1 LRVLHAAT
9 HEHTGAGR
17 AAARA
22 HAAVAKAGIDSRLL
36 VQHGTA
42 AQPGVELLGSP
53 FQRRLANWR
62 LRAEQALLSLQTG
75 GEAGYRSLGFAS
87 PGMAAVRARSPDIV
101 HLHWIP
107 GLLGMADLPR
117 LDQPVVWTFHDQW
130 PICGAEHYTGLA
142 RPREGYQANN
152 RAPGA
157 GGLDLDRW
165 LWRRKRK
172 LWQHFA
178 PVIVTPSRWLA
189 GEVRESLMFGGRRIH
204 VVPNP
209 LDTAL
214 FRPQE
219 RAAARHQLGL
229 PAGRALLLFGAWGA
243 LADRRKGFHVLAE
256 ALRRLAE
263 RGLAGSADL
272 VLFGA
277 AGSGSVQGFAT
288 HWMGFIEDEA
298 KMSLL
303 YSACDAFA
311 LPSLQDNYPNT
322 LAEAM
327 ACGLPAVASDTGGV
341 PDLVQHMETGL
352 LAPPADASLLADALS
367 LILRDAALRARLGEA
382 ARRAAAQACD
392 ERAVGER
399 YAGIYRQAIAEWQPA

>member
-17 AAARA
+17 AAVRI
-22 HAAVAKAGIDSRLL
+22 HAAVARAGVDSRLL
-36 VQHGTA
+36 ALHGTA
-42 AQPGVELLGSP
+42 ARPGVELLGDST
-53 FQRRLANWR
+53 QRRLANWR
-62 LRAEQALLSLQTG
+62 LRAEEALLSLQSG
-75 GEAGYRSLGFAS
+75 GETGYRSLGFAS
-87 PGMAAVRARSPDIV
+87 PGMEAVRARNPDVV

-107 GLLGMADLPR
+107 GLLAMADLPR
-117 LDQPVVWTFHDQW
+117 LHKPVVWTFHDEW

-142 RPREGYQANN
+142 RPREGYRADN

-157 GGLDLDRW
+157 GGPDLDRW
-165 LWRRKRK
+165 LWRRKRA
-172 LWQHFA
+172 LWQHFS
-178 PVIVTPSRWLA
+178 PVIVSPSHWLA

-219 RAAARHQLGL
+219 RAAARDQLGL
-229 PAGRALLLFGAWGA
+229 PAGRTLLLFGAWGA
-243 LADRRKGFHVLAE
+243 TADRRKGFQVLAE

-263 RGLAGSADL
+263 RGLADSADL

-298 KMSLL
+298 KMSRL
-303 YSACDAFA
+303 YAACDAFA
-311 LPSLQDNYPNT
+311 LPSLQDNFPNT

-327 ACGLPAVASDTGGV
+327 ACGLPTVASSVGGV

-352 LAPPADASLLADALS
+352 LAPPGDAAALADALA
-367 LILRDAALRARLGEA
+367 LILRDATLRARLGAA
-382 ARRAAAQACD
+382 ARRAAAEACD
-392 ERAVGER
+392 ERTVGER